1 MGGGKGLETGMRG
14 LLQPLPGVLLCIAL
28 ALAGQALMAGLRLP
42 LPGAVVG
49 MIGYA
54 LWLASGRGIAWSRP
68 GAQLLLRW
76 LGAMI
81 VPALVG
87 LQAYMVLLANSLLP
101 LLAVLVVTTVATGL
115 ATAFLYRWAAGRA

>member
-1 MGGGKGLETGMRG
+1 MRR
-14 LLQPLPGVLLCIAL
+14 LLQPVPGVLLCIAL
-28 ALAGQALMAGLRLP
+28 ALAGQLLMGMLRLP
-42 LPGAVVG
+42 VPGAIIG

-54 LWLASGRGIAWSRP
+54 IWLASGRGIGWSQP

-87 LQAYMVLLANSLLP
+87 LEAYMMLLANSLLR
-101 LLAVLVVTTVATGL
+101 LLAVLMVTTVATGL
-115 ATAFLYRWAAGRA
+115 ATAWLYRWAASRE